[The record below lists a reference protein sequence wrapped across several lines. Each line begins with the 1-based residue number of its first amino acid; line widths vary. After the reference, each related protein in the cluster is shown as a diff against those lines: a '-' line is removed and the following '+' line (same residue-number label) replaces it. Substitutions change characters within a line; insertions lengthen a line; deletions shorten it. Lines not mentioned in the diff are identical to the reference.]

1 MGPDLKKKS
10 LQEQANEIL
19 AKAEERGV
27 QSNFFFVT
35 TFKRYQVQ
43 MKILADLEKAI
54 LEYGA
59 TVTKEYVK
67 GRQNLVANPAITEYN
82 KTSTAANGTVT
93 TLMNIIRNLEGE
105 ETAGGGL
112 RALIETLKDE

>member
-1 MGPDLKKKS
+1 MAKQNMQMQVD
-10 LQEQANEIL
+10 EIL

-43 MKILADLEKAI
+43 MATLGDLEKAI
-54 LEYGA
+54 KEHGA

-67 GRQNLVANPAITEYN
+67 GRQNLVVNPAITEYN
-82 KTSTAANGTVT
+82 KTATAANGTVA
-93 TLMNIIRNLEGE
+93 TLINIIKSFGNDSDSID
-105 ETAGGGL
+105 
-112 RALIETLKDE
+112 ALTEFLKNG